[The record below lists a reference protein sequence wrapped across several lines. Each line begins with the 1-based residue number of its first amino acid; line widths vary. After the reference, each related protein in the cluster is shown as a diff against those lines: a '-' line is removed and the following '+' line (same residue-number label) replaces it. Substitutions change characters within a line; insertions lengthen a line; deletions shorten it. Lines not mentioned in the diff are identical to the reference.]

1 MSEMNLDTGVGDVI
15 QYAGKGMK
23 VFIGIDPGKDG
34 AMAILGY
41 RDTPILVPF
50 GEVEYADRLRGFDS
64 FNDDNINRTVGGEQP
79 VPFCVVE
86 HVNAMPGQGVTS
98 CFSFGQNF
106 GFILGLLTAFRI
118 PYELVRPQRWK
129 REFSC
134 TSDKN
139 TSIEV
144 AKRLFPGVDL
154 RRTPKCT
161 KPHDG
166 TCEALLMAE
175 YARRIRNG

>member
-1 MSEMNLDTGVGDVI
+1 
-15 QYAGKGMK
+15 MK

-41 RDTPILVPF
+41 RDTPILIPF
-50 GEVEYADRLRGFDS
+50 DETEYANQLRRLDPARKFRVW
-64 FNDDNINRTVGGEQP
+64 RTDGLGDPTPIE
-79 VPFCVVE
+79 PFCVIE

-98 CFSFGQNF
+98 CFSFGANF
-106 GFILGLLTAFRI
+106 GLCLGFLTAFRI
-118 PYELVRPQRWK
+118 PYELVRPQKWK

-139 TSIEV
+139 TSIAV
-144 AKRLFPGVDL
+144 AQRLFPGVDL
-154 RRTPKCT
+154 RRTPKCA

-166 TCEALLMAE
+166 ICEALLLAE
-175 YARRIRNG
+175 FAKRIRP

>member
-1 MSEMNLDTGVGDVI
+1 
-15 QYAGKGMK
+15 MK
-23 VFIGIDPGKDG
+23 VFCGIDPGKDG
-34 AMAILGY
+34 CLAILGY

-50 GEVEYADRLRGFDS
+50 SETEYANHLREFNPSEWFDQAECPS
-64 FNDDNINRTVGGEQP
+64 V
-79 VPFCVVE
+79 FCVVE

-118 PYELVRPQRWK
+118 PYELVRPQKWK
-129 REFSC
+129 KVFSC

-144 AKRLFPGVDL
+144 AQRMFPGVDL
-154 RRTPKCT
+154 RRTPRCA

-166 TCEALLMAE
+166 ICEALLMAE
-175 YARRIRNG
+175 YARRIHGQP

>member
-1 MSEMNLDTGVGDVI
+1 MDKT
-15 QYAGKGMK
+15 MK
-23 VFIGIDPGKDG
+23 VTIGIDPGRDG

-41 RDTPILVPF
+41 RDTPILIPF
-50 GEVEYADRLRGFDS
+50 SEAEYANQLRRLDPYAGSVAEAELNAVMGVRK
-64 FNDDNINRTVGGEQP
+64 VE
-79 VPFCVVE
+79 PFCVVE

-118 PYELVRPQRWK
+118 PYELVRPQKWK
-129 REFSC
+129 KEFSC

-139 TSIEV
+139 TSISV

-154 RRTPKCT
+154 RRTERCT
-161 KPHDG
+161 KDHDG
-166 TCEALLMAE
+166 KAEALLMAE
-175 YARRIRNG
+175 YCRRKLA

>member
-1 MSEMNLDTGVGDVI
+1 
-15 QYAGKGMK
+15 
-23 VFIGIDPGKDG
+23 
-34 AMAILGY
+34 MAILGWTSS
-41 RDTPILVPF
+41 RVDVLPMIVPF
-50 GEVEYADRLRGFDS
+50 NESAYAARLRELGAYETEAEREL
-64 FNDDNINRTVGGEQP
+64 NAMMRVVP
-79 VPFCVVE
+79 VEPFCVVE

-118 PYELVRPQRWK
+118 PYELVRPQKWK
-129 REFSC
+129 KEFSC

-144 AKRLFPGVDL
+144 AQRLFPGADL
-154 RRTPKCT
+154 RRTQQCR

-166 TCEALLMAE
+166 IAEALLMAE
-175 YARRIRNG
+175 YARRIHA

>member
-1 MSEMNLDTGVGDVI
+1 
-15 QYAGKGMK
+15 MK
-23 VFIGIDPGKDG
+23 VSIGIDPGRDG
-34 AMAILGY
+34 CLAILGY
-41 RDTPILVPF
+41 RETPILIPFSESEYANQLRRLEAATRSVPPTVGVVPF
-50 GEVEYADRLRGFDS
+50 KVEV
-64 FNDDNINRTVGGEQP
+64 
-79 VPFCVVE
+79 FCVVE

-118 PYELVRPQRWK
+118 PYELVRPQKWK
-129 REFSC
+129 KEFSC

-144 AKRLFPGVDL
+144 AQRLFPDVDL
-154 RRTPKCT
+154 RRTEKCR

-166 TCEALLMAE
+166 KAEALLLAE
-175 YARRIRNG
+175 LARRLQA

>member
-1 MSEMNLDTGVGDVI
+1 
-15 QYAGKGMK
+15 MK
-23 VFIGIDPGKDG
+23 VYCGFDPGKDG
-34 AMAILGY
+34 ALAILGY

-50 GEVEYADRLRGFDS
+50 GEEEYATWLCRLSLLTRNGIDGS
-64 FNDDNINRTVGGEQP
+64 V
-79 VPFCVVE
+79 FCVVE
-86 HVNAMPGQGVTS
+86 HVGAMPGQGVTS
-98 CFSFGQNF
+98 CFSFGRGF
-106 GFILGLLTAFRI
+106 GFILGLLTANCI

-129 REFSC
+129 KEFGC

-144 AKRLFPGVDL
+144 ARRLFPGVDL

-166 TCEALLMAE
+166 VAEALLMAE
-175 YARRIRNG
+175 YAKRMRP

>member
-1 MSEMNLDTGVGDVI
+1 
-15 QYAGKGMK
+15 MK

-41 RDTPILVPF
+41 RETPILIPFDETEYANQLRRLDPF
-50 GEVEYADRLRGFDS
+50 GPRAGVTTTDPL
-64 FNDDNINRTVGGEQP
+64 T
-79 VPFCVVE
+79 PFCVIE

-118 PYELVRPQRWK
+118 PYELVRPQKWK
-129 REFSC
+129 KEFSC

-166 TCEALLMAE
+166 IAEALLMAE
-175 YARRIRNG
+175 FARRFRA

>member
-1 MSEMNLDTGVGDVI
+1 
-15 QYAGKGMK
+15 MK

-34 AMAILGY
+34 AMAILGWTN
-41 RDTPILVPF
+41 RPVTVTFDELI
-50 GEVEYADRLRGFDS
+50 YADRLRRLVQCP
-64 FNDDNINRTVGGEQP
+64 NTEI
-79 VPFCVVE
+79 FCVVE

-106 GFILGLLTAFRI
+106 GLILGLLRAFVI
-118 PYELVRPQRWK
+118 PFELVRPQKWK
-129 REFSC
+129 KEFSC

-144 AKRLFPGVDL
+144 AQRLFPGVDL
-154 RRTPKCT
+154 RRTPKCQ

-166 TCEALLMAE
+166 ICEALLMSS
-175 YARRIRNG
+175 YAKRHFGGDYV

>member
-1 MSEMNLDTGVGDVI
+1 
-15 QYAGKGMK
+15 MK

-41 RDTPILVPF
+41 RDTPILIPF
-50 GEVEYADRLRGFDS
+50 SEAEYANQLRRLTICTRNGIDAL
-64 FNDDNINRTVGGEQP
+64 V
-79 VPFCVVE
+79 FCVVE
-86 HVNAMPGQGVTS
+86 HVGAMPGQGVTS

-106 GFILGLLTAFRI
+106 GFILGLLTAFCH
-118 PYELVRPQRWK
+118 PYELVRPQKWK

-139 TSIEV
+139 TSIAV
-144 AKRLFPGVDL
+144 AQRLFPGVDL

-166 TCEALLMAE
+166 ICEALLMAE
-175 YARRIRNG
+175 YARRLHG